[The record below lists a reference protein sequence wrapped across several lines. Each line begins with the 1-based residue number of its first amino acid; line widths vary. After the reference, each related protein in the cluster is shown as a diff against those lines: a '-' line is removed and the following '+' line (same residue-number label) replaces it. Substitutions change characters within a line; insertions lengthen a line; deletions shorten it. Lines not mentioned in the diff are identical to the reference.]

1 MKKFFKKAGVALMSF
16 GTLALGFFSQLTVSS
31 GGIIALEAWETQ
43 GLMDGVTNAMSSLFN
58 MVIGLWPIMLIITVV
73 GIAIGLIL
81 GLLRRDRTR
90 R

>member
-16 GTLALGFFSQLTVSS
+16 WALALGFFSQLTVSS
-31 GGIIALEAWETQ
+31 GGVIALESSETQ

-81 GLLRRDRTR
+81 GLLRRVRTR

>member
-16 GTLALGFFSQLTVSS
+16 GALALGFFSQLTVSS
-31 GGIIALEAWETQ
+31 GGVIALESSETQ
-43 GLMDGVTNAMSSLFN
+43 GLMEGVTNAMSSLFN

-81 GLLRRDRTR
+81 GLLRRVRTR